1 VKGDYDMNP
10 NPNLNLLILFL
21 LFGGLFGG
29 PRQRID
35 MNPNLNVNPLILFLL
50 FGGLFGGPRQ
60 RIADIFGRSLLPIAI
75 GPTPA
80 AVFADRELRRQE
92 EADTKMI
99 QQVVD
104 KDGITTEDALKN
116 KFPLLHE
123 VFAKLPAGSIKFG
136 TP

>member
-1 VKGDYDMNP
+1 MNP
-10 NPNLNLLILFL
+10 NPNLNLLIPFL

-29 PRQRID
+29 GSRQR
-35 MNPNLNVNPLILFLL
+35 M
-50 FGGLFGGPRQ
+50 
-60 RIADIFGRSLLPIAI
+60 ADIFRQSLLPISI
-75 GPTPA
+75 GPGLA
-80 AVFADRELRRQE
+80 ALVADRELRRQE

-104 KDGITTEDALKN
+104 NDQITSDQALKD

-123 VFAKLPAGSIKFG
+123 VFAKLPAGSIIFP